1 MVHPPGVRAGPFGR
15 CCSRAPSRGGRAD
28 AQTRE
33 HRLSVAYPVRGQSQ
47 IAMFPGARSGRGE
60 LGRGRLVRQAAL
72 TGRSSQVE
80 RTAARSHSRAD
91 PARSNSWSHS
101 RAGPARSMVAL
112 TGRSSPVH
120 PDRAG
125 GVREAGRDQTDTPSG
140 EGETKREQQA
150 SGRHGTGRAVTA
162 WPMQAGQR
170 VRSGKRDASDPDLP
184 ARYSHREGLAHR

>member
-1 MVHPPGVRAGPFGR
+1 M
-15 CCSRAPSRGGRAD
+15 
-28 AQTRE
+28 
-33 HRLSVAYPVRGQSQ
+33 
-47 IAMFPGARSGRGE
+47 
-60 LGRGRLVRQAAL
+60 
-72 TGRSSQVE
+72 GRSSQVE
-80 RTAARSHSRAD
+80 RTAARSYSRAD

-140 EGETKREQQA
+140 EGETTRAQQA
-150 SGRHGTGRAVTA
+150 GERHGTGRAVTT

-170 VRSGKRDASDPDLP
+170 VRPGRRDSASPGPACPVLAQRGAGASLNLSLGPCFRMGGPPSGRSPDSADGTVRISPNARGKTAARDI
-184 ARYSHREGLAHR
+184 